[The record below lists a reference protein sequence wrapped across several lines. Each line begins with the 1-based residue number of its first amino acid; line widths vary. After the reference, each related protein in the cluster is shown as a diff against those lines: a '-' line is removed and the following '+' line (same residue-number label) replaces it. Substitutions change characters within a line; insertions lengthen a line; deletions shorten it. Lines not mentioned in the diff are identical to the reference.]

1 MDALKN
7 LTHRHK
13 QDSTMSLPLSGK
25 VALVT
30 GSSRG
35 IGAAVAKRL
44 AADGANVV
52 VNYSGSAPAAEA
64 VVQELNAA
72 RAGSAVAIQADVST
86 VKGNEELVAA
96 TLNAFGRI
104 DIIVLNAGIMRNKT
118 LPDIDEALYDQHFD
132 INVGAHCE
140 GYGKSVNG

>member
-1 MDALKN
+1 MQALKN
-7 LTHRHK
+7 LTHRSK
-13 QDSTMSLPLSGK
+13 QGPTMSLPLSGK

-52 VNYSGSAPAAEA
+52 VNYSGSAPAADA
-64 VVQELNAA
+64 VVQELTAA
-72 RAGSAVAIQADVST
+72 RAGSAIAIRADVST

-96 TLNAFGRI
+96 TLSAFGRI
-104 DIIVLNAGIMRNKT
+104 DVLVLNAGIMRNST
-118 LPDIDEALYDQHFD
+118 LPDIDEALYDQHFN
-132 INVGAHCE
+132 INVSAHC
-140 GYGKSVNG
+140 GPYGKSVNG